1 MTSQESI
8 TKDDLHSE
16 KKEEEIIYEKET
28 KDQEEFWLK
37 NTSDVKADEE
47 LVKHDDNHY
56 FNADET
62 DLAIVNEIAITED
75 TSNVPIITVRAIVVG
90 VVN

>member
-1 MTSQESI
+1 MASQESV
-8 TKDDLHSE
+8 TKDELHSE

-28 KDQEEFWLK
+28 KGQEEFWLK
-37 NTSDVKADEE
+37 DTSDVKADEE
-47 LVKHDDNHY
+47 LAKHDDDHY

-75 TSNVPIITVRAIVVG
+75 TPNVPIITARAIVVG
-90 VVN
+90 VVS